1 MSALPA
7 STDVGV
13 IGAGI
18 VGLAT
23 ARALRQRGATV
34 TIYERGV
41 AGAGQSGG
49 ESRVFRHA
57 HDDPRLV
64 VAARDSRTIWDEWA
78 DELGIET
85 VSSDGALT
93 IGPDVDAKLALLRD
107 VDGIGA
113 REVDADELA
122 QLLPLLGPFDGPAF
136 LDPRGGSIRTTAT
149 IDALVAELAKS
160 LVHDEVLQV
169 RQVSGDRAE
178 VRTGGRTV
186 EHEHV
191 VVCAGRG
198 TPAIARGVGLELPVK
213 QSTHVRCTFE
223 PAGRPP
229 LRAACLQD
237 GSGVFGET
245 GIYAAPGPDRAT
257 YAVGLSDTAGVR
269 DDGTIIDG
277 SALADLADRAAKYVG
292 QALPGLRADPV
303 GVRHCWVTELP
314 WSSDGVAAWSR
325 PGLTL
330 MAGHNLF
337 KLAPWLGGL
346 LAASALGHGLD
357 DRLNPESR
365 LGAAPEGQA

>member
-1 MSALPA
+1 MSSVPA
-7 STDVGV
+7 SADVGV

-34 TIYERGV
+34 TVYERGV
-41 AGAGQSGG
+41 PGAGQSGG

-64 VAARDSRTIWDEWA
+64 AAARDSRTIWDTWA

-85 VSSDGALT
+85 VSPDGALT
-93 IGPDVDAKLALLRD
+93 IGPDVDTKLALLQD

-113 REVDADELA
+113 HEVDPGDLA
-122 QLLPLLGPFDGPAF
+122 ELLPLLGPFDGPAF

-149 IDALVAELAKS
+149 IEALAAELATTF
-160 LVHDEVLQV
+160 VRDDVLQV
-169 RQVSGDRAE
+169 RQVSGGRAE

-186 EHEHV
+186 VHDHV
-191 VVCAGRG
+191 VVCTGRG
-198 TPAIARGVGLELPVK
+198 TLAIARSVGLELPVK
-213 QSTHVRCTFE
+213 QSTHVRYTFE

-229 LRAACLQD
+229 SRAACLQD

-245 GIYAAPGPDRAT
+245 GIYAAPGPDHAT

-269 DDGTIIDG
+269 DDGTIID
-277 SALADLADRAAKYVG
+277 SDALADLAARAARYVAR
-292 QALPGLRADPV
+292 ALPGLRADPI

-314 WSSDGVAAWSR
+314 WSSDGVAAWSQ

-330 MAGHNLF
+330 VAGHNLF

-346 LAASALGHGLD
+346 LAANALGDGLD
-357 DRLNPESR
+357 ERLQPESR
-365 LGAAPEGQA
+365 LGAAPEGQE

>member
-7 STDVGV
+7 SADVGV

-64 VAARDSRTIWDEWA
+64 VAARDSRAIWDEWA

-113 REVDADELA
+113 HEVDPSDLA
-122 QLLPLLGPFDGPAF
+122 ELLPLLGPFDGPAF

-149 IDALVAELAKS
+149 IEVLVAELATN

-169 RQVSGDRAE
+169 RQTSAGRTE

-186 EHEHV
+186 QHDHV

-198 TPAIARGVGLELPVK
+198 TPAIARSVGLELPVK

-223 PAGRPP
+223 PADRPP
-229 LRAACLQD
+229 PRAACLQD
-237 GSGVFGET
+237 SSGVFGET
-245 GIYAAPGPDRAT
+245 GIYAASGPDRAT

-269 DDGTIIDG
+269 DDGTIIDAT
-277 SALADLADRAAKYVG
+277 ALADLADRAAKYVSR
-292 QALPGLRADPV
+292 ALPGLSAVPI

-330 MAGHNLF
+330 VAGHNLF

-346 LAASALGHGLD
+346 LAASALGDGLD
-357 DRLNPESR
+357 DRLRPESR
-365 LGAAPEGQA
+365 LGAAPESNA

>member
-1 MSALPA
+1 MSSSPA
-7 STDVGV
+7 SADVGV

-23 ARALRQRGATV
+23 ARALRERGATV
-34 TIYERGV
+34 TVYDHGV
-41 AGAGQSGG
+41 PGAGQSGG

-64 VAARDSRTIWDEWA
+64 VAARDSRAIWDVWA

-85 VSSDGALT
+85 ISPDGALT
-93 IGPDVDAKLALLRD
+93 IGPDVDAKLGLLRD

-113 REVDADELA
+113 REVDAAELA
-122 QLLPLLGPFDGPAF
+122 ELLPFLGPFDGPAF

-149 IDALVAELAKS
+149 IGALVAELGTS
-160 LVHDEVLQV
+160 IVHDDVLQV
-169 RQVSGDRAE
+169 RQVGGDRTE
-178 VRTGGRTV
+178 VRTGGRTA
-186 EHEHV
+186 EHDHV

-198 TPAIARGVGLELPVK
+198 TPALARGVGLELPVK
-213 QSTHVRCTFE
+213 QASHVRYTFE
-223 PAGRPP
+223 PARQPP
-229 LRAACLQD
+229 PRAACLQD

-257 YAVGLSDTAGVR
+257 YMVGLSDTAGVR

-277 SALADLADRAAKYVG
+277 DALADLADRAARYVG
-292 QALPGLRADPV
+292 RALPGLRADPV

-314 WSSDGVAAWSR
+314 WSSDGVAAWTR

-330 MAGHNLF
+330 VAGHNLF
-337 KLAPWLGGL
+337 KLAPWLGRL
-346 LAASALGHGLD
+346 LAANALGDGLD
-357 DRLNPESR
+357 ERLRPTSR
-365 LGAAPEGQA
+365 LGAAPDGQA